1 MKEFKSKESLRYVS
15 DVNPFFSYQIQR
27 ISDQPGEWM
36 FSSVMF
42 EIEAECLH
50 TDNLEMAKNTAQKR
64 MFELVKNKVTLY
76 TDILYELQPDET
88 NSIQDKYIKQS
99 EFYQKYVQSEI
110 DDIAR
115 AIACM
120 NKKIL
125 EEK

>member
-1 MKEFKSKESLRYVS
+1 
-15 DVNPFFSYQIQR
+15 
-27 ISDQPGEWM
+27 M